1 MLGPIRQGGPA
12 MAIFD
17 RTVRSSAVAL
27 LAAGLAC
34 FACAAAAAAGDAL
47 DNPPRG
53 GSSSAVDPAPAR
65 DSPRQ
70 KRAVYVCH
78 DAGVPVFADRPCGA
92 ASAARV
98 LTVEA
103 GIEAG
108 APATTAP
115 RPPKASTRPLPK
127 QGRTADAGDRDSGQ
141 RCVALR
147 RQLDDLDDRMRAGY
161 SAREAARLWQRWRD
175 ARERLRTAR
184 C

>member
-1 MLGPIRQGGPA
+1 

-27 LAAGLAC
+27 LAAG
-34 FACAAAAAAGDAL
+34 FVCATAAAAGDVL

-53 GSSSAVDPAPAR
+53 GSSAVVDPAPAR

-78 DAGVPVFADRPCGA
+78 DAGIPVFADRPCGA

-103 GIEAG
+103 GIGAGIGAG
-108 APATTAP
+108 ASSTTIP
-115 RPPKASTRPLPK
+115 KPTKASTRPLPK
-127 QGRTADAGDRDSGQ
+127 RGRTADAGDPDSGQ

-147 RQLDDLDDRMRAGY
+147 RQLDDLDDRMRTGY

>member
-1 MLGPIRQGGPA
+1 

-34 FACAAAAAAGDAL
+34 FVCAAAAAAGDAL

-53 GSSSAVDPAPAR
+53 GSSAVVNPAPAR

-78 DAGVPVFADRPCGA
+78 DAGIPVFADRPCGA

-103 GIEAG
+103 GIGPGVWAG
-108 APATTAP
+108 APSTTAP
-115 RPPKASTRPLPK
+115 KPIKASTRPLPK
-127 QGRTADAGDRDSGQ
+127 RGHAADAGDQDIGQ

-147 RQLDDLDDRMRAGY
+147 RQLDDLDDRMRTGY

>member
-1 MLGPIRQGGPA
+1 

-17 RTVRSSAVAL
+17 RTVRSNTVSL

-34 FACAAAAAAGDAL
+34 FVCAVAAAADDARA
-47 DNPPRG
+47 NPPPG
-53 GSSSAVDPAPAR
+53 GSSVGVDPAPAR
-65 DSPRQ
+65 DPPRQ
-70 KRAVYVCH
+70 KRAIYVCH
-78 DAGVPVFADRPCGA
+78 DAGIPVFTDRPCGA

-98 LTVEA
+98 LTVET
-103 GIEAG
+103 GIGAG
-108 APATTAP
+108 APPTTVHS
-115 RPPKASTRPLPK
+115 PPKASTRPLPK
-127 QGRTADAGDRDSGQ
+127 RGRTADAGDPDSGQ

-147 RQLDDLDDRMRAGY
+147 RQLDDLDDRMRTGY

>member
-1 MLGPIRQGGPA
+1 

-34 FACAAAAAAGDAL
+34 FVCAAAAAAGDAL

-53 GSSSAVDPAPAR
+53 GSSAVVDPPPAR

-78 DAGVPVFADRPCGA
+78 DAGIPVFADRPCGA

-98 LTVEA
+98 LTVETGIGA
-103 GIEAG
+103 GIGAG
-108 APATTAP
+108 APSTTAP
-115 RPPKASTRPLPK
+115 RPSKASTRPLPK
-127 QGRTADAGDRDSGQ
+127 RGHASDAGDPDSGQ

-147 RQLDDLDDRMRAGY
+147 RQLDDLDDRMRTGY